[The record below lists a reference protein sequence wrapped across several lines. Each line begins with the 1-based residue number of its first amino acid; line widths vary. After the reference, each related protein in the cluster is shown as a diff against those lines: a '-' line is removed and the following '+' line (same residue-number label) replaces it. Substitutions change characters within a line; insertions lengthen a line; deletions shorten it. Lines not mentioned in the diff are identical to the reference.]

1 MEDFF
6 IYDYGTTWKI
16 NFLKYTGLKQIIKSQ
31 EYNQN
36 KLIKHVHPLFHLEFI
51 FLSKAKS
58 AVILCIILW

>member
-16 NFLKYTGLKQIIKSQ
+16 NFPKYTGLKQIIKSQ

-36 KLIKHVHPLFHLEFI
+36 QLIKHVHPLFHLEFI
-51 FLSKAKS
+51 FFFKQKL
-58 AVILCIILW
+58 L